1 MKVHLVNAGKY
12 FSVIL
17 IQFANI
23 FRHKLKG
30 DTTLYVFIAVS
41 LISTCYAFAW
51 DLYMDW
57 GLLRSKDSGKFLL
70 RPKIL
75 LPQWFYYYAI
85 STNLVLRFAW
95 LIPLFSAGLPPWVH
109 NTQLIVASLCLLEG
123 YRRAQWAIIRLE
135 NEQNNNFEKYRTFL
149 EIPAVKDEEDDASVS
164 GR

>member
-1 MKVHLVNAGKY
+1 MKIHLLNAGKY

-30 DTTLYVFIAVS
+30 DTTLTIFIAIS
-41 LISTCYAFAW
+41 LISTCYAYGW

-57 GLLRSKDSGKFLL
+57 GLLRSKEAGKFML
-70 RPKIL
+70 RPKFM

-85 STNLVLRFAW
+85 VSNLILRFAW
-95 LIPLFSAGLPPWVH
+95 VLPLLSSGLPPWVH
-109 NTQLIVASLCLLEG
+109 SSGLLIASLCILEAF
-123 YRRAQWAIIRLE
+123 RRAQWAIIRLE

-149 EIPAVKDEEDDASVS
+149 EIPAVKDDEEDEAA
-164 GR
+164 GM